1 MESPLR
7 LAPGG
12 AAPPSSSED
21 APMASPSPA
30 SVPALALLA
39 LPSDVTLWLCIY
51 HSSKSQ

>member
-21 APMASPSPA
+21 APMAERLSLRLKKNESSTRSPA
-30 SVPALALLA
+30 VADA
-39 LPSDVTLWLCIY
+39 VI
-51 HSSKSQ
+51 KRRRG